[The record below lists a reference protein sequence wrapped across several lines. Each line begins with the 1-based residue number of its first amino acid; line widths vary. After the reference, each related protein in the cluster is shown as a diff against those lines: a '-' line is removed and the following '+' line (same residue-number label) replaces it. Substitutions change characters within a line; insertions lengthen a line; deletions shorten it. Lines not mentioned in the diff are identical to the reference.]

1 MTPPLFL
8 PRPRGPPRQRP
19 ASPPGCRVARRPPA
33 RPTGSV
39 PPAPPATERRPGRH
53 HPARLPAPPARRTP
67 PGQLFMAGHGIFA
80 IAEMLTADG
89 IPCPSA
95 HDRARNK
102 HRCGIAWSK
111 SAVRAILTNPRHTG
125 HQVWNRQRKDE
136 VLHDIN
142 DVTLGHTTKMRWNE
156 AGQWIYSDEI
166 VHPPVI
172 NDETFKNAQ
181 DVLAGRGRGPC
192 QHRPHDVRRAYAFG
206 GSIFCAVCRRRMQ
219 GQWINQA
226 SYYRCRF
233 PAEYALANKVDHPR
247 NVYVREDAFD
257 AQVNS
262 WIAGLF
268 DPSHIHETIDLIT
281 AAQDNET
288 DDSAADAAK
297 AAIADANER
306 IARYKAAI
314 DANGD
319 PAEIGAWITEA
330 KARRVQAEAEL
341 RRTTSKARV
350 TRQQIEELI
359 NMTTDVA
366 ATLHNAE
373 PAQIADAYRKLGVR
387 LTYDPA
393 GPLIRATVSPQA
405 GNIGKWSVSEG
416 DLNTET
422 GEISLVRGNHATKV
436 TRAGPARTVILPGF
450 RYSSR
455 YLAYAQPGGRCEHR
469 VHSGPQPQPMTAGPT
484 GAQQPARH
492 WRSGLPS
499 MLSDAHVG
507 NRLRG
512 TRVASEHAASAP
524 ERGDQCPEKR
534 SGTADHRPLVPM
546 SGRAARSCSY
556 LMFGTLLATQI
567 YQAPA
572 VVRVTMSCQVVSLEI
587 RQSRR
592 LPTSRWCQ
600 TI

>member
-1 MTPPLFL
+1 MINLLEAELLLAFWGRVSTEDNQDPESSRAWQITRAKNLVEPRGGTIVAEFFDIDKSRSIPPQRRPQARALLAALADPNRGFNAVVVGEPQRAFYGNQFGNTFPLFEHYGV
-8 PRPRGPPRQRP
+8 PVWVPEVGGPIDPENEAHDLIMSVFGGVSKGERNRIKI
-19 ASPPGCRVARRPPA
+19 RVRAAMAAQAQLEGRYLGGRPPYGYKLIDIG
-33 RPTGSV
+33 PH
-39 PPAPPATERRPGRH
+39 PNPAKAADGKRLHALAIDEPAAAVVQRIF
-53 HPARLPAPPARRTP
+53 A
-67 PGQLFMAGHGIFA
+67 LFLAGHGIFA

-89 IPCPSA
+89 ISCPSA

-111 SAVRAILTNPRHTG
+111 SAVRAILTNPRYTG

-136 VLHDIN
+136 VLLDVN
-142 DVTLGHTTKMRWNE
+142 DVALGHTTKMRWNE
-156 AGQWIYSDEI
+156 AGAWIYSDEI
-166 VHPPVI
+166 VHSPIIDDP
-172 NDETFKNAQ
+172 TFKNAQ

-257 AQVNS
+257 AQVNR

-281 AAQDNET
+281 AAQDDET
-288 DDSAADAAK
+288 DDIAAEAAK
-297 AAIADANER
+297 ATIADANQR
-306 IARYKAAI
+306 MTRYKAAI
-314 DANGD
+314 DAGGD

-330 KARRVQAEAEL
+330 KAHRVQAEAEL
-341 RRTTSKARV
+341 RRTTSKARI

-366 ATLHNAE
+366 ATLHGAE

-416 DLNTET
+416 GLEPPCPF
-422 GEISLVRGNHATKV
+422 GA
-436 TRAGPARTVILPGF
+436 
-450 RYSSR
+450 
-455 YLAYAQPGGRCEHR
+455 LA
-469 VHSGPQPQPMTAGPT
+469 PQ
-484 GAQQPARH
+484 
-492 WRSGLPS
+492 
-499 MLSDAHVG
+499 
-507 NRLRG
+507 
-512 TRVASEHAASAP
+512 ASA
-524 ERGDQCPEKR
+524 
-534 SGTADHRPLVPM
+534 SAN
-546 SGRAARSCSY
+546 S
-556 LMFGTLLATQI
+556 AT
-567 YQAPA
+567 
-572 VVRVTMSCQVVSLEI
+572 R
-587 RQSRR
+587 
-592 LPTSRWCQ
+592 TSACHG
-600 TI
+600 